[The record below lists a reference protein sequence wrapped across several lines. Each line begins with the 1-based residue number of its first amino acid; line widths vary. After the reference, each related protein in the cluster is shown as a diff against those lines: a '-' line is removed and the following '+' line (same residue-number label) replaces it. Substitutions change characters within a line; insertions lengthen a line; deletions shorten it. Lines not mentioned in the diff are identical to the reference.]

1 MNLRNKKKLAADIMK
16 VGVSRVK
23 VTTEQQEDVSKSITR
38 DDIRHQIAVG
48 AITEKPKKG
57 NSRGRYRTKLAQKKK
72 GRRKGAGHRSGTS
85 AARRPGKEAWVNKI
99 RAIREELTKMKDD
112 KEITVSEYRRYYR
125 QAKGNLFNSRRHL
138 RELVGRM
145 KR

>member
-1 MNLRNKKKLAADIMK
+1 
-16 VGVSRVK
+16 
-23 VTTEQQEDVSKSITR
+23 
-38 DDIRHQIAVG
+38 
-48 AITEKPKKG
+48 
-57 NSRGRYRTKLAQKKK
+57 
-72 GRRKGAGHRSGTS
+72 
-85 AARRPGKEAWVNKI
+85 
-99 RAIREELTKMKDD
+99 MKDD